1 MLIQHPT
8 IPTYDA
14 IPVYAEGGQ
23 LHPSTP
29 AGVRLLAGEAAAQ
42 SVVAFRRAVAERVWD
57 IRITGDDH
65 PLYIWDAFAG
75 GPDAEGWRPHSS
87 ALVIR
92 QPSSGYVRLTEA
104 AEDEYIAE
112 HRARL
117 AALDS
122 RDAARRRLG
131 PA

>member
-57 IRITGDDH
+57 IRITGADH
-65 PLYIWDAFAG
+65 PLYIWGAFAG
-75 GPDAEGWRPHSS
+75 GPDADGWRPHSA

-92 QPSSGYVRLTEA
+92 QPEEGYVLLSEVAERELISEHRERLT
-104 AEDEYIAE
+104 
-112 HRARL
+112 
-117 AALDS
+117 ALDD

-131 PA
+131 QA